1 MKRLSANATLFLKI
15 FLPTFWSIFFG
26 ALVLAFLIADYQGPA
41 YIKSIEFKIGLIFF
55 YLIGLL
61 AFYFSFWKLR
71 RVELDDHF
79 LYVTDYFKT
88 ARYPFHNIEVIRSY
102 VYPFFNLG
110 VVLLAQPGIFGR
122 KIFFLH
128 KKEAFE
134 RVISQTP
141 DLLPKVYLE
150 ED

>member
-41 YIKSIEFKIGLIFF
+41 YIKSGSFKIGLVAF
-55 YLIGLL
+55 YLFGLL
-61 AFYFSFWKLR
+61 AFYLTLWKLK
-71 RVELDDHF
+71 RVEIDNLF

-88 ARYPFHNIEVIRSY
+88 ARYPFHNIEEIKSN

-110 VVLLAQPGIFGR
+110 IITLAQPGIFGR
-122 KIFFLH
+122 KIYFIH

-134 RVISQTP
+134 RVIIQTP
-141 DLLPKVYLE
+141 ELMPKVKLE
-150 ED
+150 DE